1 MLRRPLLVFL
11 TLGIT
16 LAGCYAPAAA
26 PGASPGSVAGSG
38 GSATTS
44 TSVPSSVPEPTST
57 YEPTSE
63 PTPEPTPEPTARPT
77 PKPTPRPTTAP
88 LPWRDS
94 GSVDTPYEIHAGTK
108 IRFRLWDFS
117 APATCSLKFTWPD
130 SSVLKLATKTATKV
144 GAPTGSSNPYG
155 IDWYLNIPSTQV
167 GDGRFDYVCKY
178 LGITRLDSWWTI
190 TIQPPS

>member
-1 MLRRPLLVFL
+1 MPHRPFLVSL
-11 TLGIT
+11 ALAIT
-16 LAGCYAPAAA
+16 VAGCYSPAAA
-26 PGASPGSVAGSG
+26 PATSPASVAGG
-38 GSATTS
+38 GSTAIPTP
-44 TSVPSSVPEPTST
+44 PSSPAPGPTT
-57 YEPTSE
+57 VYEPTAA

-77 PKPTPRPTTAP
+77 PKPTPRPTKAP

-167 GDGRFDYVCKY
+167 GDGRFDYVCTY

-190 TIQPPS
+190 TIQAP